1 MSTAAGCR
9 VCGGRLARGLRVR
22 EMMFGTREQFGY
34 HQCAECGCLQI
45 DEIPA
50 DIGRHYPEQ
59 YYSYDSRRQSRA
71 TRLRRGARRR
81 WILAAPR
88 AVVALI
94 GLLSRSDE
102 LFHVYRKLGVKPG
115 SRLLDVGAGSGKH
128 VRELR
133 DAGVDALGVDPYLRE
148 DVSFEG
154 RLLVRKAALR
164 EMTGKFDFISFH
176 HSLEHMPAQA
186 EVLAQARRLLAAGG
200 RILVRVP
207 TVTSEA
213 FDLYQENWV
222 NLDAPRHFYLHSHRS
237 LEIVAA
243 KAGLKL
249 ERLWCDSLGMQFMG
263 SEQYRMDI
271 PLMDPR
277 SAAMAKGATL
287 FSAAQREEYENR
299 SRTLNRAMRGDA
311 LCAVM
316 RAA

>member
-1 MSTAAGCR
+1 
-9 VCGGRLARGLRVR
+9 
-22 EMMFGTREQFGY
+22 MMFGTREQFGY

-45 DEIPA
+45 DAVPA
-50 DIGRHYPEQ
+50 DMDRHYPEQ
-59 YYSYDSRRQSRA
+59 YYSYDTRRQKRM

-88 AVVALI
+88 PVVALI

-102 LFHVYRKLGVKPG
+102 IFHVYRELGVKPG

-128 VRELR
+128 VSELR
-133 DAGVDALGVDPYLRE
+133 DAGVDSLGVDPYVRE
-148 DVSFEG
+148 DVNFEG
-154 RLLVRKAALR
+154 KLLVRKAELR
-164 EMTGKFDFISFH
+164 EMAGKFDFISFH
-176 HSLEHMPAQA
+176 HSLEHMPQQA

-243 KAGLKL
+243 EAGLKL
-249 ERLWCDSLGMQFMG
+249 ERLWCDSVGMQFMG

-277 SAAMAKGATL
+277 SAAAAKGGTL
-287 FSAAQREEYENR
+287 FSAVQREEYADR
-299 SRTLNRAMRGDA
+299 SRALNQAMRGDA
-311 LCAVM
+311 LCAVL